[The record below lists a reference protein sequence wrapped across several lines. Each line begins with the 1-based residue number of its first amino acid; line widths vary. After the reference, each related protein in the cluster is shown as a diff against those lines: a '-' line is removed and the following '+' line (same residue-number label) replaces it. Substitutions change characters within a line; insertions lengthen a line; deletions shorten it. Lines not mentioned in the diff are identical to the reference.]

1 MLRSSAV
8 AIPRRRLRRVI
19 ARLAYRPRRAA
30 CADAA
35 PSTFVEE
42 DRSMIRMLALLVPL
56 TLLLALFVPGHAA
69 AQTAPVTKHLS
80 RFDVP
85 NPPAQFDQV
94 LLVVDF
100 PPGTW
105 TPPHTH
111 GGPVF
116 ITVAEG
122 EVSARMA
129 GMPATEKKYRVGKSF
144 VETPGEFM
152 EVGNAGTA
160 KVRLISTV
168 VLPKGAALTTNQ
180 QGVSSQNIPPGPT
193 TVYRATLD
201 VQSRPTPL
209 EVAHFVVEFPVSS
222 WTAWHTH
229 GGPGFVLVTDG
240 EVTLDRGAAQERFR
254 REQTWQDSAD
264 MVHRAGNVT
273 AAPAAVF
280 ASFLL
285 PKGATL
291 TTAQPG
297 QTGVSPGA
305 AAPAPA
311 APAAPAR
318 TAPTQLPRTPTQ
330 LPRTGAPDSVA
341 LLIVSAG
348 LGAAGWLVRR
358 RAIS

>member
-1 MLRSSAV
+1 MK
-8 AIPRRRLRRVI
+8 
-19 ARLAYRPRRAA
+19 
-30 CADAA
+30 
-35 PSTFVEE
+35 
-42 DRSMIRMLALLVPL
+42 RMLALLVPL
-56 TLLLALFVPGHAA
+56 WLLLALFVPGLAA

-111 GGPVF
+111 GGPLFV
-116 ITVAEG
+116 TVAEG
-122 EVSARMA
+122 EISARMA
-129 GMPATEKKYRVGKSF
+129 GMPATEKKYRPGESF

-160 KVRLISTV
+160 KARVITTV

-180 QGVSSQNIPPGPT
+180 QGVGSQNIPPGPT

-201 VQSRPTPL
+201 VQSRPSPL
-209 EVAHFVVEFPVSS
+209 EVAHFVVEFPAGS
-222 WTAWHTH
+222 WSPWHTH
-229 GGPGFVLVTDG
+229 GGTGFVLATEG
-240 EVTLDRGAAQERFR
+240 EITSERGGTQERLR
-254 REQTWQDSAD
+254 TGQSWVDSA
-264 MVHRAGNVT
+264 VHRVGNT
-273 AAPAAVF
+273 TGAPAAVF

-285 PKGATL
+285 PRGAAL

-297 QTGVSPGA
+297 PTGVSPGA

-311 APAAPAR
+311 AP
-318 TAPTQLPRTPTQ
+318 TQ
-330 LPRTGAPDSVA
+330 LPRTGGPDPVA
-341 LLIVSAG
+341 FLIASAG
-348 LGAAGWLVRR
+348 LAAAGWLVRR
-358 RAIS
+358 RAVS